1 MGYDVHITRKPNWFD
16 PAGPEISL
24 AEWIAVVASD
34 PEMRLKGYAE
44 ARVDNGKML
53 RLEHCGLAVWIA
65 YSGHE
70 KDGNMAWFD
79 FRQGSVVVK
88 NPDSEILMKMWFLA
102 QALVARVQGDEGEF
116 YDASGNAIRSTTASP
131 PARKSWWKFW

>member
-1 MGYDVHITRKPNWFD
+1 
-16 PAGPEISL
+16 
-24 AEWIAVVASD
+24 
-34 PEMRLKGYAE
+34 MRLEGYAE

-88 NPDSEILMKMWFLA
+88 NPDSEILMKMWFLRKRLLRGFRA
-102 QALVARVQGDEGEF
+102 MKASFTTRQEMPSDRLLRALLRESHGGS
-116 YDASGNAIRSTTASP
+116 SGRI
-131 PARKSWWKFW
+131 